1 MSVGICKLCLRE
13 KELQRSHLLPKALYK
28 MAGDLVAATPLISV
42 ATLRQI
48 LDYVLCKECEQRF
61 NANGEGW
68 VMRHVF
74 LSNGRFPL
82 LEKLE
87 QCPPEQCSLL
97 IKLYSAAKRGGIDTM
112 KLGVFCP
119 ERPLAGERP
128 RLDLSGKQN
137 LVGASRSVRGVLRKY
152 LLGVTPFPTKAVV
165 KITACTDRPSQEG
178 FSEPTTVVMRRR
190 QPYHSYGFLARGI
203 HFWISLGGTIPLE
216 VRQLCC
222 VSSPERWIIVGDREE
237 EIVNAFKRLHAV
249 SRIARNLA

>member
-42 ATLRQI
+42 ATSRQI

-87 QCPPEQCSLL
+87 QCPPEQCRES

-112 KLGVFCP
+112 SLGYFALSVLWRASVHDWTFLGNKTSSV
-119 ERPLAGERP
+119 PLGPYEE
-128 RLDLSGKQN
+128 
-137 LVGASRSVRGVLRKY
+137 VLRKY